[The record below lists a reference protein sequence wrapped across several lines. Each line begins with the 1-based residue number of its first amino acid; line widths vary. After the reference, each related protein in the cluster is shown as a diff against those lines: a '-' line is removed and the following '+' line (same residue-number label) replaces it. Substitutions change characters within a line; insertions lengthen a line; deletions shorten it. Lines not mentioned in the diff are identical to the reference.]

1 MHDSA
6 GLSGELQ
13 HLRHRWACSLRVAV
27 LTFLVLGL
35 SISAS
40 GAQAAPTSR
49 VHVYLIRGGLNVF
62 SLGMDEM
69 AAKLQRL
76 GIYATVSN
84 HLLWP
89 MLAEEAAAEYK
100 SGRVRTIILVGHSWG
115 AGAVSSMSARL
126 GALGVPVR
134 LAIGLDPSSHAT
146 VSGHVRRYINYYIA
160 SGIGEPVN
168 RDFAQFHGSLQN
180 VDVSKLGVGHFDI
193 DKNQEIQE
201 MVIREIRAAI

>member
-1 MHDSA
+1 MYDGTGGGRLRS
-6 GLSGELQ
+6 LSQPWVHSVRL
-13 HLRHRWACSLRVAV
+13 AV
-27 LTFLVLGL
+27 MTSLVLAL
-35 SISAS
+35 SIAAS
-40 GAQAAPTSR
+40 GAQAATTSK

-76 GIYATVSN
+76 GIYATVNN

-115 AGAVSSMSARL
+115 AGAVTSMSARL
-126 GALGVPVR
+126 GELGVPVR
-134 LAIGLDPSSHAT
+134 LVIGLDPSSHSTA
-146 VSGHVRRYINYYIA
+146 SGHVGRYINYYIA
-160 SGIGEPVN
+160 SGIGEPVD
-168 RDFAQFHGSLQN
+168 RTRQFHGSLQN

-201 MVIREIRAAI
+201 RVIREICAAI